1 MKQFS
6 LRKICL
12 SIIDIQS
19 KYHCL
24 LLLIQYIK
32 IILLEFWGFLMFLKP
47 QGSIFVSSVGHER
60 DSLFPLGDFRDRKG
74 LQGKDSL
81 GKIPGKDFWEKIP
94 GEGFLSWVPDLLS
107 RYSKCERYTKLQ
119 RQMKIS
125 GEGFLGKDSWGRIP
139 GEGFLGK
146 DFRESFP
153 FEGFPGKHS
162 LRGNPHIPTLSS
174 WNWTWKDGKTQWI
187 AQTSKANTGKKSNRE
202 ILFEDGLIVKA
213 NLSDKNIESLYE

>member
-146 DFRESFP
+146 DSWGRISGKVFPLKDSRGSIHWEGIPIFQHYQAETELGKMEKPSELHKLQRQTREKKAIERSY
-153 FEGFPGKHS
+153 
-162 LRGNPHIPTLSS
+162 L
-174 WNWTWKDGKTQWI
+174 KTVW
-187 AQTSKANTGKKSNRE
+187 
-202 ILFEDGLIVKA
+202 L
-213 NLSDKNIESLYE
+213 